1 MSIKINWN
9 TLLLGDALYI
19 FNNILAII
27 KGLLGIDREAS
38 EVKRFVHVQ
47 NILFASTKWYKVR
60 QWSERENQQDATI
73 RCLLSTLSQHISGII
88 MPIFRRTKTVCY
100 CMWCAALFLLDV
112 VGSGCGALRCRM
124 RALWSRTVTFT
135 VLTPYNA
142 VPHNRYQ
149 PHPAEPAQYTTCS
162 NTRSLF
168 SWRWAEWCPKHVET
182 VLIINIWLLHLV
194 GFLSHFTICL
204 RCTVTGT

>member
-112 VGSGCGALRCRM
+112 VGSGCGALRCGV
-124 RALWSRTVTFT
+124 RALWRYRNINLHSARTPQRSVPQPLPTTSSRTS
-135 VLTPYNA
+135 A
-142 VPHNRYQ
+142 AHNVQ
-149 PHPAEPAQYTTCS
+149 
-162 NTRSLF
+162 
-168 SWRWAEWCPKHVET
+168 
-182 VLIINIWLLHLV
+182 
-194 GFLSHFTICL
+194 
-204 RCTVTGT
+204 